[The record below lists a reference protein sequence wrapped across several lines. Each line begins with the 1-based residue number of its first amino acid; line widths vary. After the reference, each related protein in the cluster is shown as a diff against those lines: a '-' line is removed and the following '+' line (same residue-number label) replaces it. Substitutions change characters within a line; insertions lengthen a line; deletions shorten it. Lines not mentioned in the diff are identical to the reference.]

1 MSRLLQL
8 FAVIAVVFDFNPAA
22 AENWVVYRPQGGA
35 LEVFLAKRRA
45 RKAGSNAQA
54 VDGPEGDKRSALSEA
69 QAAREKIERLIGTKT
84 V

>member
-1 MSRLLQL
+1 M
-8 FAVIAVVFDFNPAA
+8 
-22 AENWVVYRPQGGA
+22 WGA

-54 VDGPEGDKRSALSEA
+54 VEGPEGDKRSALSEA
-69 QAAREKIERLIGTKT
+69 QAAREKIERLIGNKT

>member
-1 MSRLLQL
+1 LLERADPGAPVTKVFSMS
-8 FAVIAVVFDFNPAA
+8 FFDF
-22 AENWVVYRPQGGA
+22 VVDLMWGA

-54 VDGPEGDKRSALSEA
+54 VEGPKGERWSALSEQ
-69 QAAREKIERLIGTKT
+69 QATREKTERLIGTKT